1 MLIPKASLK
10 NATTSKN
17 TTYFMLIS
25 NNNLTATDARICEL
39 EQPSSGLYILYIQ
52 YVVSKYGNM
61 KHIGLSSII
70 TQLIFA
76 VTMVTQILLDK
87 WLIARLTR
95 WDR

>member
-39 EQPSSGLYILYIQ
+39 EQPSSGLYIQ
-52 YVVSKYGNM
+52 YVVSKYGSM